1 LKVQKKTFKLLT
13 CSPCNLQPARPATC
27 NLQPATFNPIPS
39 SSLTAEPQ
47 MREFLKQTFAS
58 LVGSLA
64 GLILFFSLGTGG
76 LLFLLIAAA
85 SRDTGPQVKDKSVLV
100 FDLSMNITDTNPTSS
115 TSEAI
120 GEALSGDEANSVT
133 LRTVLDTID
142 KAAKDKRIVA
152 LYLDGTKSSTGSGTG
167 LATLKEVREALERFR
182 ATGKKIIAYDVD
194 LGEQEYYLSSVANTV
209 VLNPMGTLEIN
220 GFSSQPLFYTGALQK
235 FGIGVQVIRVGKYKS
250 AVEPFVLKKLSP
262 ENRQQTQGLLGDLWI
277 EFLSTVGKSRKITPQ
292 QLQAIANTQGELMA
306 SEARTRRLVD
316 RVAYLDEVVA
326 DLKQMTGSTEEDK
339 SFRQMTLTTY
349 AKVETKDLKK
359 RSSNNKIALVYAEGE
374 IVNGQGSGSQVG
386 GDSFARQMRQLRQDE
401 DVKAVVVRI
410 NSPGGSA
417 TASEV
422 IRREVEL
429 TRKEKPVIVSMGDY
443 AASGGYWIAT
453 AGDRIF
459 AEPNTITGSI
469 GVFGL
474 QFNVQK
480 LANDNGITWDVVKT
494 SRFADSATVSRPKT
508 PQELAIAQRAVNQ
521 IYNQFLDKVA
531 QSRKLPKQKVAQ
543 IAQGRVWSGQDAKQL
558 GLVDEIGGIDR
569 AVQYAA
575 KQAKLEN
582 DWELEEY
589 PKVRSL
595 EQRILESLSSEVS
608 ARNAK
613 QPDPLTA
620 EFMKLQAD
628 LAIFKAMN
636 DPRGIY
642 ARLPF
647 NWRID

>member
-1 LKVQKKTFKLLT
+1 
-13 CSPCNLQPARPATC
+13 
-27 NLQPATFNPIPS
+27 
-39 SSLTAEPQ
+39 
-47 MREFLKQTFAS
+47 
-58 LVGSLA
+58 
-64 GLILFFSLGTGG
+64 
-76 LLFLLIAAA
+76 
-85 SRDTGPQVKDKSVLV
+85 
-100 FDLSMNITDTNPTSS
+100 
-115 TSEAI
+115 
-120 GEALSGDEANSVT
+120 
-133 LRTVLDTID
+133 
-142 KAAKDKRIVA
+142 
-152 LYLDGTKSSTGSGTG
+152 
-167 LATLKEVREALERFR
+167 
-182 ATGKKIIAYDVD
+182 
-194 LGEQEYYLSSVANTV
+194 
-209 VLNPMGTLEIN
+209 MGTLEIN